1 MTMAKE
7 YIQKTTNRAARP
19 RSRRLRELGGT
30 TSGTAVS
37 VIQNGGANSV
47 VSGDG
52 HTHKNLPY
60 LDQIT
65 TDNDGYIS
73 LTHPKENEEDGSVS
87 TVTEKAKAGYSD
99 ESGHSLESD
108 HSKDS
113 EKWSGRMFGD
123 YLDQPVRKKDIVEFA
138 RVIAGIIGSPDFVQ
152 GIETGSGWK
161 IDSDGSAEMS
171 SLTLRSFLKVPQLI
185 YNKVRVTGGEMWNTE
200 GGTVKSVTKD
210 PDSDMAYTLEL
221 DVEDGD
227 NVELAV
233 DDICKARYNS
243 NGTMI
248 TSYFRV
254 TAVDEAAKSIR
265 IVLGADA
272 EVPGGVNAAPV
283 PFMNIARYGNFTDA
297 ERQRSQYF
305 SSSEMRISMLA
316 GVDQYI
322 IQPKHYKTVWGSVPD
337 ALIPDGIPLAKGQ
350 ASMYLDTVL
359 TRNLIQLD
367 SSGNRVKTTRDRGLW
382 QRTPDTPYLCN
393 DEFQDEVYHKS
404 CKYRCLVEG
413 TLQEP
418 RYDSSDWLLVAGDTT
433 LELIIDSTAGE
444 TFLYGCLDTTLM
456 AIVRRGVNDITDE
469 ILDSDWT
476 WSRDTGDAAADG
488 VWNAD
493 HSGCGRSV
501 DLTQE
506 DLPVSSGRFI
516 CRAYVRDGAESV
528 EAEVVF

>member
-37 VIQNGGANSV
+37 VIQNGGANPV

-123 YLDQPVRKKDIVEFA
+123 YIDQPVRKKDIVEFA

-200 GGTVKSVTKD
+200 GGTIAKVTAD
-210 PDSDMAYTLEL
+210 ERSESAYILTMQ
-221 DVEDGD
+221 VEDGD
-227 NVELAV
+227 VIELDV
-233 DDICKARYNS
+233 DDICKGHYNS
-243 NGTMI
+243 SGGFV

-254 TAVDEAAKSIR
+254 TSVDQAAKTVR
-265 IVLGADA
+265 IVLGADDA
-272 EVPGGVNAAPV
+272 VPGGKNAAPV
-283 PFMNIARYGNFTDA
+283 PYMNIARYGNFTQA

-305 SSSEMRISMLA
+305 SSTEQRIALLD

-322 IQPKHYKTVWGSVPD
+322 ILPSHFKLIIGSIPD
-337 ALIPDGIPLAKGQ
+337 SLIPKSLPLGKRP
-350 ASMYLDTVL
+350 SIYLDTVL
-359 TRNLIQLD
+359 ARNFMQLD
-367 SSGNRVKTTRDRGLW
+367 GTGAVVKTIRDRGLW
-382 QRTPDTPYLCN
+382 QGTPDTPYLCN

-404 CKYRCLVEG
+404 CKYRCIVEG

>member
-1 MTMAKE
+1 MEKKYTS
-7 YIQKTTNRAARP
+7 YIVNREARP
-19 RSRRLRELGGT
+19 RSKRLQRLGGGT
-30 TSGTAVS
+30 KGTS
-37 VIQNGGANSV
+37 SV
-47 VSGDG
+47 VQSTQGTVGSGG
-52 HTHKNLPY
+52 ETHSHPNLPY
-60 LDQIT
+60 LNQIS
-65 TDNDGYIS
+65 TDNDGYLY
-73 LTHPKENEEDGSVS
+73 LTLNQELEDGSI
-87 TVTEKAKAGYSD
+87 VTRTIKVMSGYSD
-99 ESGHSLESD
+99 ESGHA
-108 HSKDS
+108 KDAD
-113 EKWSGRMFGD
+113 KWAGHLFGD
-123 YLDQPVRKKDIVEFA
+123 YMDQPVRKTDFVRFKQ
-138 RVIAGIIGSPDFVQ
+138 VISSMFRTPDFIP
-152 GIETGSGWK
+152 GIETGAGAA
-161 IDSDGSAEMS
+161 IDETGNGEMNG
-171 SLTLRSFLKVPQLI
+171 LTLRSFLKVPQLI
-185 YNKVRVTGGEMWNTE
+185 YNKIRVTGGEMWNTE

-210 PDSDMAYTLEL
+210 PDSAMAYTLEL

-367 SSGNRVKTTRDRGLW
+367 SSGNRVKTIRDRGLW
-382 QRTPDTPYLCN
+382 SAAVTDYLCN

-404 CKYRCLVEG
+404 CKYRCIVEG

-444 TFLYGCLDTTLM
+444 TFLYGCLETTLM
-456 AIVRRGVNDITDE
+456 AVVRRGVNDITDE